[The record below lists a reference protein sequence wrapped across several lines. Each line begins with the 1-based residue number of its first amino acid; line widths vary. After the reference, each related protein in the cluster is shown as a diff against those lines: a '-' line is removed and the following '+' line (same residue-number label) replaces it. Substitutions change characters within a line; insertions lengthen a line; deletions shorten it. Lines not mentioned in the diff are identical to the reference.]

1 MKKFFYR
8 VQKGDSILSI
18 SNRFLVPFYDLIAKN
33 NLKAEVQAGDLL
45 VIECPNSVYKVKPM
59 QTYFDI
65 AKEVGKTGEQL
76 KILNA
81 NLTYLFYGIIIN
93 V

>member
-8 VQKGDSILSI
+8 VQCGDSVLSI
-18 SNRFLVPFYDLIAKN
+18 SNKFSLPFYDLIAKN
-33 NLKAEVQAGDLL
+33 NLKAEVQKGDLL
-45 VIECPNSVYKVKPM
+45 VIESSSSTYKVKPM

-65 AKEVGKTGEQL
+65 AKEVGKSVEQL
-76 KILNA
+76 KILNS
-81 NLTYLFYGIIIN
+81 NLNYLFYGIIIN